1 MKTIGF
7 KIEYAKAI
15 GGVEKVTKSVA
26 KTDGFLTWLL
36 TTLQVWTPVCQIDG
50 RCCTSNQ
57 KSNKIYQKQ
66 HENH

>member
-1 MKTIGF
+1 MKTISF

-50 RCCTSNQ
+50 RCIKQIT
-57 KSNKIYQKQ
+57 KSIKIY
-66 HENH
+66 

>member
-1 MKTIGF
+1 MKTISF

-50 RCCTSNQ
+50 RCIKQITISI
-57 KSNKIYQKQ
+57 KIY
-66 HENH
+66 

>member
-1 MKTIGF
+1 MKTISF

-36 TTLQVWTPVCQIDG
+36 TTLQVWTPVCQIDW
-50 RCCTSNQ
+50 RCIRKIT
-57 KSNKIYQKQ
+57 KSIKIYKKTL
-66 HENH
+66 

>member
-1 MKTIGF
+1 MKTISF

-15 GGVEKVTKSVA
+15 GGVEKVTKSVT

-50 RCCTSNQ
+50 RCIKKITISI
-57 KSNKIYQKQ
+57 KIY
-66 HENH
+66 